1 MNEIEKSRITEI
13 NTLHSE
19 IGGHLKMTL
28 DKAIRIGE
36 LLTEQKAGLQH
47 GKWIPWIEENL
58 PFSERSVRDYMR
70 FYDRREEL
78 KTARIADLTEARE
91 LLIEKIASSEEPA
104 FLRELKRVEKL
115 NVESDKKVEKLE
127 RLAEEIKSILK
138 RSWDAEI
145 SAELVVLF
153 LLITE
158 TISFPIYRTAKALLD
173 CGLSTG
179 DNELVNEALRNL
191 KHYAVLKSDFGGGD
205 FKKGTAYKR
214 LCMKYEVSL

>member
-78 KTARIADLTEARE
+78 KTAKIADLMDARR
-91 LLIEKIASSEEPA
+91 LLTYPKDKEGKTP
-104 FLRELKRVEKL
+104 VERYQ
-115 NVESDKKVEKLE
+115 EKVEKAQIA
-127 RLAEEIKSILK
+127 AEEMI
-138 RSWDAEI
+138 
-145 SAELVVLF
+145 
-153 LLITE
+153 
-158 TISFPIYRTAKALLD
+158 
-173 CGLSTG
+173 
-179 DNELVNEALRNL
+179 
-191 KHYAVLKSDFGGGD
+191 
-205 FKKGTAYKR
+205 
-214 LCMKYEVSL
+214 